1 MMNRNTLLFG
11 LVLSIAAVPAL
22 AADGPSVEERA
33 GVGVGMVVGGVAG
46 GPIGAVVGAAI
57 GAKFGDEFYKRN
69 EEVDSLS
76 ASLDSSEATIAGLER
91 DIHSLKGEVRSRED
105 ELQQVR
111 ELAKPELLQLLNA
124 GIEMDL
130 LFRTDEDVLAGSTGT
145 KLQQLAASLVAN
157 PDIQIQ
163 LDGYADERGDE
174 TYNQQLSVRR
184 VEHVKEALLAAGI
197 PATRITTD
205 AHGESPAAEQNVDS
219 FALERRVSMTLY
231 IGDTPAFASNPR

>member
-1 MMNRNTLLFG
+1 MMIRKSILLG
-11 LVLSIAAVPAL
+11 LVLSVAAAPAF
-22 AADGPSVEERA
+22 AADGASVEERA
-33 GVGVGMVVGGVAG
+33 GVGVGLVVGGVAG

-57 GAKFGDEFYKRN
+57 GAKLGDEFFKRN

-76 ASLDSSEATIAGLER
+76 ASLDSSEATVAGLER
-91 DIHSLKGEVRSRED
+91 DIRSLKGDVRSRDD

-111 ELAKPELLQLLNA
+111 ELAKPELIQLLHA
-124 GIEMDL
+124 GIAMDL
-130 LFRTDEDVLAGSTGT
+130 LFRTDEDVLADSTGS

-157 PDIQIQ
+157 PDIRIQ

-174 TYNQQLSVRR
+174 NYNQQLSARR

-197 PATRITTD
+197 PAERISTD

-231 IGDTPAFASNPR
+231 IGDTPAFASTPR